1 MEIGSSAFWIGL
13 LQIIG
18 IDIVLSGDNALV
30 IALACRSLP
39 PEQRKW
45 GILLGTG
52 VAIVLRIAFAVAIVY
67 VLMVPLVK
75 FVGALLLVWI
85 AVKLL
90 TPEMEAKPGHADGKE
105 AANLWDAIKIV
116 AVADAVMSLDNVIA
130 VAAAAKGSVVLLAL
144 GIAIAIPLM
153 VVGSA
158 MMLWLLD
165 RFPLLVMAGSGLL
178 GWIAGEL
185 LVHDNIVGPWIV
197 AQAPLLA
204 KALPFLICGGVMLY
218 GLYIRRRSAAGTAA
232 GAILL
237 ASLSPAQFA
246 ERGGLQPPGPLE
258 QEQAAVLEWDESDD
272 RHRKRAA

>member
-1 MEIGSSAFWIGL
+1 MEIGSSAFWVGL

-39 PEQRKW
+39 PQQRKW
-45 GILLGTG
+45 GIILGTG
-52 VAIVLRIAFAVAIVY
+52 VAIALRIAFAVAIVY

-75 FVGALLLVWI
+75 FVGALLLIWI
-85 AVKLL
+85 AIKLL
-90 TPEMEAKPGHADGKE
+90 MPEMEAKPGHADGKE

-165 RFPLLVMAGSGLL
+165 RFPLLVVAGSGLL

-185 LVHDNIVGPWIV
+185 FVHDNIVGPWLV
-197 AQAPLLA
+197 AQAPMFA
-204 KALPFLICGGVMLY
+204 KALPFIICGGVMLI
-218 GLYIRRRSAAGTAA
+218 GLYIRRRSAASTAA
-232 GAILL
+232 GALLLCALPPGQLMLERGEFAPSEPIERPALL
-237 ASLSPAQFA
+237 AW
-246 ERGGLQPPGPLE
+246 EEGEDRYRK
-258 QEQAAVLEWDESDD
+258 AA
-272 RHRKRAA
+272 